1 MRDKLSVI
9 RRALRE
15 SECAPPTPLLAA
27 TVAFV
32 ASAFAAKLRSFL
44 ARRSEARIDRWIAD
58 ELAAVEAA
66 FAAEARTES
75 AEKPSASAAE
85 RRREGRRRRGDDR
98 SPPVSVSPRVS
109 TIHEE
114 EDDDLETEQ
123 DNDEGRGSSFGAKR
137 LTFDD
142 DDVPE
147 RRDVPN
153 LSDITNSARATA
165 VTATRRRAPAASAAR
180 VHPAHLDVRRLNSFP
195 RRTRVI

>member
-32 ASAFAAKLRSFL
+32 ASAFAAKLRGFVT
-44 ARRSEARIDRWIAD
+44 RRREARIDRWIAD
-58 ELAAVEAA
+58 ELADVEAA

-85 RRREGRRRRGDDR
+85 RRREGRRRRGDDG

-114 EDDDLETEQ
+114 EDDDLEMTEED
-123 DNDEGRGSSFGAKR
+123 DNDDEGRGSSSFGAKR

-142 DDVPE
+142 DDVP
-147 RRDVPN
+147 N
-153 LSDITNSARATA
+153 LSDITNSARA
-165 VTATRRRAPAASAAR
+165 R
-180 VHPAHLDVRRLNSFP
+180 P
-195 RRTRVI
+195 R

>member
-1 MRDKLSVI
+1 M
-9 RRALRE
+9 
-15 SECAPPTPLLAA
+15 
-27 TVAFV
+27 AFV
-32 ASAFAAKLRSFL
+32 ASAFAAKLRSFM

-85 RRREGRRRRGDDR
+85 RRREGRRRRGDDG

-114 EDDDLETEQ
+114 EDDALETEQ

-153 LSDITNSARATA
+153 LSDITNSARA
-165 VTATRRRAPAASAAR
+165 R
-180 VHPAHLDVRRLNSFP
+180 P
-195 RRTRVI
+195 R

>member
-1 MRDKLSVI
+1 MRDELSVI

-15 SECAPPTPLLAA
+15 S
-27 TVAFV
+27 
-32 ASAFAAKLRSFL
+32 S
-44 ARRSEARIDRWIAD
+44 ARRLHLYSRRRWRSSRARSRRSSAIHGAKEEARTDRWIAD

-85 RRREGRRRRGDDR
+85 RRREGWRRRGDDG

-142 DDVPE
+142 DDVP
-147 RRDVPN
+147 N
-153 LSDITNSARATA
+153 LSDITNSARA
-165 VTATRRRAPAASAAR
+165 R
-180 VHPAHLDVRRLNSFP
+180 P
-195 RRTRVI
+195 R